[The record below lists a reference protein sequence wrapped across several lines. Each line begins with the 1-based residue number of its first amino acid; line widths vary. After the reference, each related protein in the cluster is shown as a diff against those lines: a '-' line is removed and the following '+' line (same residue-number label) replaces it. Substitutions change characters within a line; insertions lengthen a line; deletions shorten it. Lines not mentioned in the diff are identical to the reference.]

1 MPQIKAERGF
11 WPKLLDLGLAKS
23 TLNFRELYTHFS
35 SKFQLQQEKTE
46 KKFAIKL
53 QMSRYS

>member
-23 TLNFRELYTHFS
+23 TLKFRELYTHFS